1 MTDFFDRAILIGM
14 GLEKKARELLDELQK
29 AGRKEEEEKPH
40 GEGEPLTAKQVVENR
55 VVDEGV
61 RVLKEFISVVKS
73 GRERLEKECT
83 TGSEKL
89 LDKLHIPSQEDM
101 DVVKEM
107 VRVAREKVDILE
119 KRIEE
124 LEKRLA
130 RG

>member
-29 AGRKEEEEKPH
+29 AGRKEEGEKPPA
-40 GEGEPLTAKQVVENR
+40 EGEPLTAKQVVENR

-73 GRERLEKECT
+73 ARERLEKECT